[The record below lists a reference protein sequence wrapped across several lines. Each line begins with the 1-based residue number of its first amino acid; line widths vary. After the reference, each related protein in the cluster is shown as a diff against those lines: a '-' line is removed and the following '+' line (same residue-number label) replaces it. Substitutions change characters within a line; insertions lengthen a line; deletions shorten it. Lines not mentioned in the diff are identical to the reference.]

1 MFPTVNKPP
10 DILVFIG
17 VLECAKAISHIF
29 FKFSSISASVTIRN
43 FPLSISQVVFEEA
56 FIDIAKNVNKY
67 SFPMLLPIQPFPFIF
82 FLLIRDLIGSLTM
95 LEILMPLSEI
105 ETAIRVVEDAFALFQ
120 SIGELSLIR
129 VT

>member
-1 MFPTVNKPP
+1 
-10 DILVFIG
+10 
-17 VLECAKAISHIF
+17 
-29 FKFSSISASVTIRN
+29 
-43 FPLSISQVVFEEA
+43 
-56 FIDIAKNVNKY
+56 
-67 SFPMLLPIQPFPFIF
+67 MLLPIQPFPFIF